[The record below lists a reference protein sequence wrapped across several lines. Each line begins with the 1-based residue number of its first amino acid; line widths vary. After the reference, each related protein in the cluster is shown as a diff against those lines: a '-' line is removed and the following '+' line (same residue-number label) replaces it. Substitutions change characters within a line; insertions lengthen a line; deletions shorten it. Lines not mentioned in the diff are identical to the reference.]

1 MEKEEK
7 IETIEGGDSSSDSE
21 GLEYTEPKAEEKDAS
36 TDDDKDFRDRPAEEH
51 RIEGGDDKWDKDQ
64 EGANLDDSGEKEVKK
79 EKKEVEEEKKAE
91 GEELTTEEKAD
102 KKAQE
107 DVIKYLEEDGGDAK
121 YIIKGKEYDLRDL
134 TPQEFK
140 NRFAL
145 AGRAQERMQEIAA
158 KEKTINERER
168 VAEDGAR
175 KSQEIMRRYGGDES
189 EKGKE
194 DLPDILKPDTDDTDL
209 EASLKQMNAKLYQKV
224 DNLERGVQ
232 EQDFSAKEQQ
242 LYRDLDFLQK
252 EFPMMSKSEVV
263 AVKSMPE
270 YANADI
276 RVVAENSH
284 NERAGDAYLD
294 AVFKTRPDKLREI
307 EEKAVEKY
315 LEKKPNV
322 SKVSRRKSST
332 VASGKISSGKKI
344 TPRTLD
350 EIEAHID
357 KKGGWSEILSEAD
370 ED

>member
-7 IETIEGGDSSSDSE
+7 IETIEGGDSSSDDSF
-21 GLEYTEPKAEEKDAS
+21 EYTEPKGKEEDTS
-36 TDDDKDFRDRPAEEH
+36 SDDDKDFREREAVEH
-51 RIEGGDDKWDKDQ
+51 RIEGGDDEWDKDQ
-64 EGANLDDSGEKEVKK
+64 EGADLGDSGEKEVKK
-79 EKKEVEEEKKAE
+79 EEVKEEKSEEE
-91 GEELTTEEKAD
+91 GEKELTTEEKAD
-102 KKAQE
+102 KKIQE
-107 DVIKYLEEDGGDAK
+107 DVIKYLEEEGGDAK

-284 NERAGDAYLD
+284 NERVGDAYLD
-294 AVFKTRPDKLREI
+294 SVFKARPDKLREI

-322 SKVSRRKSST
+322 RKVSRRKSST
-332 VASGKISSGKKI
+332 VASGKISSGKKK

-350 EIEAHID
+350 EIEAHVD
-357 KKGGWSEILSEAD
+357 SRGGWDGIMPETD